1 MKVSPISL
9 LKEKKEKKEKMK
21 KKQTQIYGKERK
33 VLNILYWLPNA

>member
-33 VLNILYWLPNA
+33 VLNILY